1 MGSLS
6 WGFTGSD
13 GVIFVTGLR
22 FEGAWCLSSLLGFGM
37 LRFGSRFVDVEKGSQ
52 YVGVHMFKGEKE
64 KLMSHAVSLLRYVLT
79 PLWSKHTLRT
89 WTLRAF
95 AVHQSFNQSTNRINQ
110 SVRV

>member
-64 KLMSHAVSLLRYVLT
+64 KTDVSCSFAT
-79 PLWSKHTLRT
+79 S
-89 WTLRAF
+89 LRAHTSLVKAYF
-95 AVHQSFNQSTNRINQ
+95 ENLDP
-110 SVRV
+110 